1 MYSTVEKMDA
11 REYSKKLL
19 QYLLLKELPK
29 QWMTANS
36 PVKIDIVT
44 FQEWMNAILTV
55 KKKKKR
61 YTTSKV
67 EWLQL

>member
-1 MYSTVEKMDA
+1 MDA
-11 REYSKKLL
+11 CEYSKKLL

-61 YTTSKV
+61 
-67 EWLQL
+67 